1 MLLQNYKIELCTN
14 TRFVDL
20 QQSLSI
26 ICLGTMIWVGLG
38 ENVRLTPS
46 KPSGTVAR
54 EREVM
59 MMVITFTMPTCL
71 KAPGRMVLSPVLAR
85 EREVR
90 WGRAGKSPGPKEG
103 TDEEER

>member
-38 ENVRLTPS
+38 ENVTPS

-59 MMVITFTMPTCL
+59 MMVITITMPTCL

>member
-1 MLLQNYKIELCTN
+1 M
-14 TRFVDL
+14 
-20 QQSLSI
+20 
-26 ICLGTMIWVGLG
+26 
-38 ENVRLTPS
+38 
-46 KPSGTVAR
+46 AR

-59 MMVITFTMPTCL
+59 MVITITMPTCL
-71 KAPGRMVLSPVLAR
+71 NAPGRMVLSPVLAR

>member
-1 MLLQNYKIELCTN
+1 M
-14 TRFVDL
+14 DL

-26 ICLGTMIWVGLG
+26 ICLGTLIWVGLGDG

-59 MMVITFTMPTCL
+59 MMVITITMPLMPTCL